1 MGLDFCVVSSV
12 LLLYHTRIKGSS
24 YSAVQC
30 IPLAGGKQK
39 IARTTILKKNE
50 NETTPLCSSQK
61 YSEPFVR

>member
-1 MGLDFCVVSSV
+1 MRLDFLCGFIGPITLSHTDQGKQ
-12 LLLYHTRIKGSS
+12 LLSCAMY
-24 YSAVQC
+24 
-30 IPLAGGKQK
+30 PLAGGKQK